1 MSSWDQSRCSPIWP
15 RYRGCKTGSNWH
27 PLLANLQLQ
36 GVSVLFEFGPMQD
49 LDNSEQMIVGIDQGG
64 LGLPDRDYYT
74 KEDAKSKEK
83 REKYVEHVQKMF
95 ELLGDSP
102 DVAKKNAATVMR
114 METNLAKA
122 SLTQVERR
130 DPYKLKHKM
139 TVPDLY
145 KVSPDFDWNA
155 FFSSSGVPKFETLNV
170 GSPDFL
176 KEVDSQIKS
185 ASLEDWQTYLRW
197 HVVHSRARIPVVRV
211 C

>member
-1 MSSWDQSRCSPIWP
+1 MQPDLAAIQGLQDR
-15 RYRGCKTGSNWH
+15 KQLA

-49 LDNSEQMIVGIDQGG
+49 LDDSEQMIVGIDQGG

-95 ELLGDSP
+95 ELMGDSP
-102 DVAKKNAATVMR
+102 EVAKKNAATVMR
-114 METNLAKA
+114 METSLAKA
-122 SLTQVERR
+122 SLTRVERR

-155 FFSSSGVPKFETLNV
+155 FFSASSVPKFEMLNV
-170 GSPDFL
+170 WIARFFEGSGLADQVGVSGRLADLYPL
-176 KEVDSQIKS
+176 
-185 ASLEDWQTYLRW
+185 ACGAL
-197 HVVHSRARIPVVRV
+197 ARGIPVVRV
-211 C
+211 CQ